1 MPKLI
6 PIQDYIDNCCK
17 EYITDTNVLSNEI
30 IIQIPEN
37 TEKQIENTQTSEI
50 TDNINKVDEI
60 DEEYVDINISDVEP
74 YTNNNESCMIM

>member
-1 MPKLI
+1 
-6 PIQDYIDNCCK
+6 
-17 EYITDTNVLSNEI
+17 LSNEI